1 MSDAA
6 KSVATGEVTQ
16 AVRDTNTDAG
26 VVKNGDWIGL
36 VRGDGV
42 VAIGSTM
49 VVAATQLLDQLL
61 SGNGELLTVITGNL
75 ATARAT
81 EEIIAYMADKHPGVE
96 VEVHPGGQPL
106 YPFLFGVE

>member
-1 MSDAA
+1 
-6 KSVATGEVTQ
+6 
-16 AVRDTNTDAG
+16 
-26 VVKNGDWIGL
+26 
-36 VRGDGV
+36 
-42 VAIGSTM
+42 M

-96 VEVHPGGQPL
+96 VEVHLGGQPL

>member
-1 MSDAA
+1 
-6 KSVATGEVTQ
+6 
-16 AVRDTNTDAG
+16 
-26 VVKNGDWIGL
+26 
-36 VRGDGV
+36 
-42 VAIGSTM
+42 
-49 VVAATQLLDQLL
+49 L

-75 ATARAT
+75 ATTRST